1 MANDF
6 FYTAVQGIAQSIQS
20 FGADMLSLLDA
31 VQRIGGESL
40 LVDQIVFCDSFAEH
54 GFIKGFVANHCQSPL
69 I

>member
-6 FYTAVQGIAQSIQS
+6 FYTAVQGIAQRIQC
-20 FGADMLSLLDA
+20 FGADVLSLLDA

-40 LVDQIVFCDSFAEH
+40 LVDQVVFCDAFAEH
-54 GFIKGFVANHCQSPL
+54 GFVKGFVANHCQSPL